1 MHSLLALDIGG
12 SAIKYGLWQEDTL
25 SNTGSIMTP
34 ETWPEMKAAIQALVQ
49 QFQQEIVG
57 VAIASPGAV
66 DTDSG
71 IIYGASAIDYI
82 HRFPIRD
89 ELAESIGLPVSIQND
104 ANCAALAEVWQG
116 HGQQIKNSAYLI
128 IGSGIGGAVVI
139 DKQLQ
144 SGSHLFGGEFGFMII
159 NNQTNQTLS
168 EAGSPVTMSKNFS
181 QEKNDGQL
189 YSGAE
194 VFALA
199 KQGDAL
205 AAAYV
210 DRLLQAIAIGAFN
223 LAVTV
228 DPEIILIGGAIS
240 KNAEVIAE
248 VNQRLK
254 QLILEKGAEGLAP
267 VVKPCKFYNQANLL
281 GAVYQFMLEKQTMEG
296 K

>member
-25 SNTGSIMTP
+25 NNTGSIKTP
-34 ETWPEMKAAIQALVQ
+34 ETWPEMKAAIQGLVQ

-89 ELAESIGLPVSIQND
+89 ELAELIGLPVSLQND

-116 HGQQIKNSAYLI
+116 HGQQVANSAYLI

-144 SGSHLFGGEFGFMII
+144 SGAHLFSGEFGFMII
-159 NNQTNQTLS
+159 NSQTNQTLS

-189 YSGAE
+189 YSGVE

-240 KNAEVIAE
+240 KNSEVIAE

-267 VVKPCKFYNQANLL
+267 VVKPCKFFNQANLL
-281 GAVYQFMLEKQTMEG
+281 GAVYQFMLENEEEK
-296 K
+296 

>member
-1 MHSLLALDIGG
+1 
-12 SAIKYGLWQEDTL
+12 
-25 SNTGSIMTP
+25 
-34 ETWPEMKAAIQALVQ
+34 
-49 QFQQEIVG
+49 
-57 VAIASPGAV
+57 
-66 DTDSG
+66 
-71 IIYGASAIDYI
+71 
-82 HRFPIRD
+82 
-89 ELAESIGLPVSIQND
+89 
-104 ANCAALAEVWQG
+104 
-116 HGQQIKNSAYLI
+116 
-128 IGSGIGGAVVI
+128 
-139 DKQLQ
+139 
-144 SGSHLFGGEFGFMII
+144 MII
-159 NNQTNQTLS
+159 NSQTNQTLS

-189 YSGAE
+189 YSGVE

-240 KNAEVIAE
+240 KNVEVIAE

>member
-25 SNTGSIMTP
+25 NNTGSIKTP
-34 ETWPEMKAAIQALVQ
+34 ETWPEMEAAIQALVQ

-71 IIYGASAIDYI
+71 IIHGASAIDYI

-116 HGQQIKNSAYLI
+116 HGQQVANSAYLI

-144 SGSHLFGGEFGFMII
+144 SGAHLFSGEFGFMII
-159 NNQTNQTLS
+159 NSQTNQTLS

-189 YSGAE
+189 YSGVE

-210 DRLLQAIAIGAFN
+210 ERLLQAIAIGAFN

>member
-12 SAIKYGLWQEDTL
+12 SAIKYGLWQENTL
-25 SNTGSIMTP
+25 SNTGSIKTP
-34 ETWPEMKAAIQALVQ
+34 ETWLEMKATIQALVQ
-49 QFQQEIVG
+49 QFHQQITG

-66 DTDSG
+66 DTARG

-82 HRFPIRD
+82 HRFTIRQ
-89 ELAESIGLPVSIQND
+89 ELADLIGLPVSIQND

-116 HGQQIKNSAYLI
+116 NARQVANSAYLI

-139 DKQLQ
+139 NQQLQ
-144 SGSHLFGGEFGFMII
+144 PGAHLFGGEFGFMII
-159 NNQTNQTLS
+159 DGQTKQTLS
-168 EAGSPVTMSKNFS
+168 EAGSPVTMSKHFS
-181 QEKNDGQL
+181 QEKNDGRL
-189 YSGAE
+189 YSGIEVFELAKKGDTLAE
-194 VFALA
+194 V
-199 KQGDAL
+199 
-205 AAAYV
+205 YV
-210 DRLLQAIAIGAFN
+210 DRLLQGIAIGAFN

-248 VNQRLK
+248 VNHRLK

-267 VVKPCKFYNQANLL
+267 IIKPCKFYNRANLL
-281 GAVYQFMLEKQTMEG
+281 GAVYQFMLENPIKEE

>member
-12 SAIKYGLWQEDTL
+12 SAIKYGLWQENTL
-25 SNTGSIMTP
+25 SYTGSIKTP
-34 ETWPEMKAAIQALVQ
+34 ETWLEMKATIQTLVQ
-49 QFQQEIVG
+49 QFHQQITG

-66 DTDSG
+66 DTNRG

-82 HRFPIRD
+82 HRFPIRK
-89 ELAESIGLPVSIQND
+89 ELTDLIGLPVSIQND

-116 HGQQIKNSAYLI
+116 NAQQVANSAYLI

-139 DKQLQ
+139 DQQLQ
-144 SGSHLFGGEFGFMII
+144 PGAHLFGGEFGFMII
-159 NNQTNQTLS
+159 DGQTKQTLS
-168 EAGSPVTMSKNFS
+168 EAGSPVTMSKHFS
-181 QEKNDGQL
+181 QEKNDGRL
-189 YSGAE
+189 YSGIE
-194 VFALA
+194 VFELA
-199 KQGDAL
+199 KKGDTL
-205 AAAYV
+205 AKVYV
-210 DRLLQAIAIGAFN
+210 DRLLQGIAIGAFN
-223 LAVTV
+223 LVVTV

-248 VNQRLK
+248 VNHRLK

-281 GAVYQFMLEKQTMEG
+281 GAVYQFMLENPIKDE